1 MKAVVYEDVE
11 KLRVDE
17 VPDPSVE
24 EPGDAIVRVTLSAIC
39 GSDLHFYHGKAPLF
53 PGEQIGHEGAG
64 VIEEVGDGVSKFR
77 PGDRVVLSFN
87 AVCGECWFCTH
98 GQHSLCDDFKNL
110 GAGMAAGGLGGT
122 QAELVRMPNADLNLL
137 RIPEGMEDER
147 ALFVGDILTTGVY
160 GAGIAGI
167 QPGDTVAVIGAGPVG
182 FFAAQAARLHDP
194 AQVLVLDMMEDRL
207 ALVEKVGATP
217 INVGEKNAETAVDA
231 LTEGRGADVVIEAVG
246 AVPAFQSA
254 IDVAR
259 RGGTVCV
266 VGMYVTESTELQ
278 LGISWFRQL
287 KLVFSGVCPIHAW
300 WDQAIQAVADGEID
314 PLPIISHRLPLNEAP
329 KGYELFDKREATKV
343 ILTP

>member
-1 MKAVVYEDVE
+1 MRAVVYEDVE
-11 KLRVDE
+11 KVRVDD
-17 VPDPSVE
+17 VPDPVVE
-24 EPGDAIVRVTLSAIC
+24 EPGDALVRVTMSAIC
-39 GSDLHFYHGKAPLF
+39 GSDLHFYHGKAPLI
-53 PGEQIGHEGAG
+53 PGEQIGHEGVG
-64 VIEEVGDGVSKFR
+64 VVQEVGDGVSKFR

-122 QAELVRMPNADLNLL
+122 QAELVRMPGADLNLL
-137 RIPEGMEDER
+137 RVPEGMEDER

-160 GAGIAGI
+160 GAAIAGI

-207 ALVEKVGATP
+207 GLVEKAGATP
-217 INVGEKNAETAVDA
+217 INVKEKNAETAVSA

-254 IDVAR
+254 VDVVR
-259 RGGTVCV
+259 RGGTICV

-287 KLVFSGVCPIHAW
+287 KIVFSGVCPIHAW
-300 WDQAIQAVADGEID
+300 WDRAIQAVADGTID
-314 PLPIISHRLPLNEAP
+314 PLPIISHRLSLDEAP

-343 ILTP
+343 VLTP

>member
-1 MKAVVYEDVE
+1 MRAVVYEDVE
-11 KLRVDE
+11 KVRVDE
-17 VPDPSVE
+17 VPDPVVE
-24 EPGDAIVRVTLSAIC
+24 EPGDALIRVTMSAIC
-39 GSDLHFYHGKAPLF
+39 GSDLHFYHGKAPLI
-53 PGEQIGHEGAG
+53 PGEQIGHEGVG
-64 VIEEVGDGVSKFR
+64 VVQEVGDAVSKFH

-122 QAELVRMPNADLNLL
+122 QAELVRMPGADLNLL
-137 RIPEGMEDER
+137 KVPEGMEDER

-160 GAGIAGI
+160 GAAIAGI

-207 ALVEKVGATP
+207 ELVEKAGATP
-217 INVGEKNAETAVDA
+217 INVKEKNAETAVSA

-254 IDVAR
+254 IDVVR
-259 RGGTVCV
+259 RGGTICV

-287 KLVFSGVCPIHAW
+287 KIVFSGVCPIHAW
-300 WDQAIQAVADGEID
+300 WDRAIQAVADGAID
-314 PLPIISHRLPLNEAP
+314 PLPIISHRLSLDEAP

-343 ILTP
+343 VLTP

>member
-1 MKAVVYEDVE
+1 MRAVVYEDVE
-11 KLRVDE
+11 KVRVDD
-17 VPDPSVE
+17 VPDPVVE
-24 EPGDAIVRVTLSAIC
+24 EPGDALVRVTMSAIC
-39 GSDLHFYHGKAPLF
+39 GSDLHFYHGKAPLI
-53 PGEQIGHEGAG
+53 PGEQIGHEGVG
-64 VIEEVGDGVSKFR
+64 VVEEVGDGVSRFQ

-122 QAELVRMPNADLNLL
+122 QAELVRMPGADLNLL
-137 RIPEGMEDER
+137 KVPEGMEDER

-160 GAGIAGI
+160 GAAIAGI

-207 ALVEKVGATP
+207 GLVEKVGATP
-217 INVGEKNAETAVDA
+217 INVKEKNAETAVSA

-254 IDVAR
+254 IDVVR
-259 RGGTVCV
+259 RGGTICV

-287 KLVFSGVCPIHAW
+287 KIVFSGVCPIHAW
-300 WDQAIQAVADGEID
+300 WDRAIQAVADGTID
-314 PLPIISHRLPLNEAP
+314 PLPIISHRLSLDEAP

-343 ILTP
+343 VLTP